1 MERTL
6 LTNARIIDPF
16 GGQDFIENGYIAIS
30 DEVIESVGEG
40 KYTGT
45 DCYQVID
52 LNGKTVLPGMI
63 NAHTHLY
70 SSLALGMPP
79 PRKSP
84 KNFIEILEQVWWKL
98 DRALDEETNHAS
110 FEAGMLECLRA
121 GVTTVF
127 DHHSSQHCIGGS
139 LEMSAAIAEK
149 FGINLSPAFEITD
162 RNGKK
167 VFKAALKENFDFFA
181 SCTDN
186 LHIEPLIGLHASFTL
201 SDDSLQKAGENL
213 QKLNA
218 GMHIH
223 VAEDIFDQEDGK
235 HRGYRSVIDRL
246 NKFGLLN
253 ENSIVVHGL
262 YLDEEDHRILKQIG
276 TIFVHCPTSN
286 ANNRVGIIGSSA
298 VAKVRAGLGTD
309 GMQANMLKE
318 AKEGSFIRSSHLS
331 GGETGIDYL
340 RLLFK
345 HNPDL
350 ASRIFRRK
358 IGHIAPGCQA
368 DLAIYDYRE
377 RSALNKS
384 NYGGHLLFG
393 LGKPSDVISRGK
405 FRIMGG
411 EFVDLNEKRI
421 RANSVK
427 QSKRLW
433 QKMQEK

>member
-1 MERTL
+1 
-6 LTNARIIDPF
+6 
-16 GGQDFIENGYIAIS
+16 
-30 DEVIESVGEG
+30 
-40 KYTGT
+40 
-45 DCYQVID
+45 D
-52 LNGKTVLPGMI
+52 LNVKAVPPGMI
-63 NAHTHLY
+63 NAHTPLY
-70 SSLALGMPP
+70 SSLALGMRPP
-79 PRKSP
+79 EKPP
-84 KNFIEILEQVWWKL
+84 ANFVGILEEIWWKL
-98 DRALDEETNHAS
+98 DRALDEESNHAS
-110 FEAGMLECLRA
+110 FEAGMTACLRA

-127 DHHSSQHCIGGS
+127 DHHSSQEWIGGS
-139 LEMSAAIAEK
+139 LEMSAAVAEE

-162 RNGKK
+162 RNGRKG
-167 VFKAALKENFDFFA
+167 FEAGLEENIDFLSGNA
-181 SCTDN
+181 DN
-186 LHIEPLIGLHASFTL
+186 HHIKPLLGMHASFTL
-201 SDDSLQKAGENL
+201 SDESLRIIAERIKDSGAGI
-213 QKLNA
+213 
-218 GMHIH
+218 HIH
-223 VAEDIFDQEDGK
+223 AAEDAFDQEDAER
-235 HRGYRSVIDRL
+235 RGYRSVIGRL

-262 YLDEEDHRILKQIG
+262 YFDEEDHRILEQTK
-276 TIFVHCPTSN
+276 TMLVHCPTSN